1 MTYNIIKHMK
11 TLELDKVLSRVSEF
25 AVCDDAGNLIKNII
39 PETSFLSAKN
49 ELDKTDEAYRLTAL
63 NSAPPF
69 SNCKNI
75 ENALSRAKVGS
86 VLQPAELLNIASVLK
101 TVREVKKWYD
111 NSELKPDNSV
121 LKESFDQLY
130 PNKYL
135 EEKITFTVISEEEI
149 SDNAS
154 AALSNI
160 RNKIKQNSSKIRE
173 SLDKTIKGA
182 NSKYLQEAI
191 ITQREGRYVVPVKAE
206 FRNAV
211 SGIVHDTSSSGS
223 TVFIEPIGVVEANNQ
238 IRILKSQE
246 KAEIE
251 RILKEISLEVSDFS
265 DNISFSFDKLVELD
279 VCFAK
284 SKYAYFL
291 NCVKPELNN
300 ENIIVLNNARHPLID
315 KNTAVPISIEIGKD
329 FDTLV
334 ITGPNTG
341 GKTVSLKTVGLLSLM
356 AACGLFIPALEN
368 SKVAVFEKVFADI
381 GDEQSISQS
390 LSTFS
395 SHMKNIVN
403 ILEECGNSSLVLLDE
418 LCSGTD
424 PVEGAALAKAILL
437 KLSDL
442 GAKTVSTTHY
452 SELKTYALDTPRV
465 QNAGCEF
472 DINTLKPTYKLV
484 LGTPGRSNAFLI
496 SKRLGLSD
504 EIIDSAKTQVN
515 NESGKFERVIAN
527 LEEERQKTQMLLK
540 ETENLKAQ
548 LKEEKNKISAEKEKL
563 DLQISELTE
572 NARKTAAQIIE
583 NAKYKSSQ
591 LLNDLEEKNKKIN
604 SENAGN
610 LFDKAKKE
618 YHAAMKEFDE
628 ISDPITRN
636 TKGEKL
642 KSAPNIGDKVL
653 ISSINSE
660 GEVLD
665 IDLKG
670 KRAYILSGSI
680 KLWVK
685 YDDLLFKKATVN
697 PKKQKSHNSSSHGFS
712 SQNIIVSPQID
723 LRGLMADEAML
734 ELDKYIDNAK
744 LAGLGEV
751 TIIHGK
757 GTGVLRNSVK
767 QFLKSNKHIESFR
780 LGVFGEGKNG
790 VTVATLK
797 K

>member
-1 MTYNIIKHMK
+1 MSYNIKKHMK
-11 TLELDKVLSRVSEF
+11 TLELDKVLARVSEF
-25 AVCDDAGNLIKNII
+25 AVCDDAGDLIKNII
-39 PETSFLSAKN
+39 PETSFLSAKA
-49 ELDKTDEAYRLTAL
+49 ELERTDEAYKLTAF

-75 ENALSRAKVGS
+75 AGALQRANVGS
-86 VLQPAELLNIASVLK
+86 VLTPAELLNIASVLK

-160 RNKIKQNSSKIRE
+160 RRKIRQNSSKIRE

-251 RILKEISLEVSDFS
+251 RILKEISSEVSDFS
-265 DNISFSFDKLVELD
+265 ENISFSYDKLVELD

-284 SKYAYFL
+284 SKYAYSL
-291 NCVKPELNN
+291 NCTKPELNN

-315 KNTAVPISIEIGKD
+315 KNTAVPISIEIGTD

-356 AACGLFIPALEN
+356 AACGLFIPASEN
-368 SKVAVFEKVFADI
+368 SRVAVFEKVFADI

-403 ILEECGNSSLVLLDE
+403 ILEECGDSSLVLLDE

-472 DINTLKPTYKLV
+472 DINTLKPTYKLI

-496 SKRLGLSD
+496 SKRLGLS
-504 EIIDSAKTQVN
+504 EEVINSAKAQVDS
-515 NESGKFERVIAN
+515 ESGKFERVIAG
-527 LEEERQKTQMLLK
+527 LEVERQKARSALSD
-540 ETENLKAQ
+540 TEKLRKQLESQKA
-548 LKEEKNKISAEKEKL
+548 EISAEKEKL
-563 DLQISELTE
+563 EIQINKLTAD
-572 NARKTAAQIIE
+572 ARKTAAEIIE
-583 NAKYKSSQ
+583 NAKYRSSK
-591 LLNDLEEKNKKIN
+591 LLNELEEKNKKIN
-604 SENAGN
+604 AENASSV
-610 LFDKAKKE
+610 LEKAKKE
-618 YHAAMKEFDE
+618 YRSASKEFDE
-628 ISDPITRN
+628 ISDPVTKN
-636 TKGEKL
+636 VKGEKL

-660 GEVLD
+660 GEVKD
-665 IDLKG
+665 IDIKG
-670 KRAYILSGSI
+670 KRAYVLSGSI

-685 YDDLLFKKATVN
+685 FDDLLFRKSTVKINAPKAHKNT
-697 PKKQKSHNSSSHGFS
+697 SHGFS
-712 SQNIIVSPQID
+712 SQNRIVSPQID
-723 LRGLMADEAML
+723 LRGLMADEAIL

-744 LAGLGEV
+744 LAGLNEV

-767 QFLKSNKHIESFR
+767 NFLKSNKQVESFR
-780 LGVFGEGKNG
+780 LGVFGEGENG

>member
-1 MTYNIIKHMK
+1 MSYNIKKHIK
-11 TLELDKVLSRVSEF
+11 TLELDKVLNKVSEF
-25 AVCDDAGNLIKNII
+25 AVCEDARRIIENIV
-39 PETSFLSAKN
+39 PENSFLSAKN

-101 TVREVKKWYD
+101 TVREVKKWFD
-111 NSELKPDNSV
+111 NSDIESGKSI

-135 EEKITFTVISEEEI
+135 EDKIFFTIISEEEI
-149 SDNAS
+149 NDNAS
-154 AALSNI
+154 PALSNI
-160 RNKIKQNSSKIRE
+160 RRKIKINSAKIRE
-173 SLDKTIKGA
+173 NLEKTIKGA

-191 ITQREGRYVVPVKAE
+191 ITQREGRYVVPVKSE
-206 FRNAV
+206 FKSAV

-223 TVFIEPIGVVEANNQ
+223 TVFIEPMGVVETNNQ
-238 IRILKSQE
+238 IRVLKSQE
-246 KAEIE
+246 KSEIE
-251 RILKEISLEVSDFS
+251 RILKELSSEVSDFS
-265 DNISFSFDKLVELD
+265 DNTAYSYDILIKLDCV
-279 VCFAK
+279 FAK
-284 SKYAYFL
+284 SKYAYSL
-291 NCVKPELNN
+291 NCVKPELNCDK
-300 ENIIVLNNARHPLID
+300 IIVLNNARHPLID
-315 KNTAVPISIEIGKD
+315 KNKAVPINIEIGEK

-356 AACGLFIPALEN
+356 ASCGLFIPAADN

-395 SHMKNIVN
+395 SHMTNIIN
-403 ILEECGNSSLVLLDE
+403 IIEDCSDNSLVLLDE

-437 KLSDL
+437 KLSEL
-442 GAKTVSTTHY
+442 GAKTISTTHY

-472 DINTLKPTYKLV
+472 DINTLRPTYKLI

-504 EIIDSAKTQVN
+504 EIIDSAKTQVD

-527 LEEERQKTQMLLK
+527 LEEERQKAQMLLK

-548 LKEEKNKISAEKEKL
+548 LKEEKIKISAEKEKL
-563 DLQISELTE
+563 DSQISELTE
-572 NARKTAAQIIE
+572 NARKTASQIIE

-618 YHAAMKEFDE
+618 YRAAMKEFDD
-628 ISDPITRN
+628 ISNPVSSN
-636 TKGEKL
+636 VKGEKL
-642 KSAPNIGDKVL
+642 KKAPNIGDKVL

-665 IDLKG
+665 IDSKG

-697 PKKQKSHNSSSHGFS
+697 PQKQKSHNSSSHGFS

-780 LGVFGEGKNG
+780 LGVFGEGETG